1 MAQKYDLDAMKI
13 SELAELFNKITGKQ
27 IKKFKDKATG
37 IRRVTEALKEAAPAK
52 APKAK
57 KATGGPRVRKP
68 FDIAPEAEVTE
79 PREGSK
85 RCAVRDMLKKGATLE
100 TVMETIGWDRRTALE
115 GIRLVAKAC
124 GYGLTEND
132 KGTIK
137 IVLP

>member
-37 IRRVTEALKEAAPAK
+37 IRRVTEALKEAAPKTTTK

-57 KATGGPRVRKP
+57 GEPRARKP
-68 FDIAPEAEVTE
+68 FDLPLMDPVTE

-115 GIRLVAKAC
+115 GIRLVHKAC
-124 GYGLTEND
+124 GYGLTESD
-132 KGTIK
+132 KGLIK
-137 IVLP
+137 LVTP